1 MGSFYGKKTMQRLEC
16 MQRPHPF
23 LYNPRGQVQT
33 LSVERLLEIMLA
45 KQRRE
50 HGAFHGREAG
60 DAERQRNDLVRTN
73 GSHDK

>member
-1 MGSFYGKKTMQRLEC
+1 MGSFYRKSNAAIRMYAEV
-16 MQRPHPF
+16 PPF
-23 LYNPRGQVQT
+23 LCSPRGQVQT
-33 LSVERLLEIMLA
+33 LSMERLLENMLA
-45 KQRRE
+45 KQCRE